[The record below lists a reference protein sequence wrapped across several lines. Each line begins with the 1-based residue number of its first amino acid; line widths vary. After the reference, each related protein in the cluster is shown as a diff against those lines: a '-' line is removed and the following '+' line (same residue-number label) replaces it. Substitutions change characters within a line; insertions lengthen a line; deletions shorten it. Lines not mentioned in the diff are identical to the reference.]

1 MQVLDRSA
9 AGSSETLP
17 TAGGA
22 HDGTFRR
29 YRDLG
34 PLEVWEDGTSLEI
47 GGRTSRAVL
56 ALLLINAGRPVPVSK
71 IIDALWEQQVPPAAR
86 QTVYYLVH
94 CLRGVLQSAHTEV
107 LHTRAGG
114 YVLDVETAEVD
125 SRSFLDLLVEARAA
139 VAAQRWEVADLR
151 YRQAE
156 RLWRGEAFEDL
167 ADHSFVVAGAASLSE
182 TRVQARIECIEA
194 NLRLGRNHELL
205 PELEE
210 LCRAHPLRE
219 RLAELRA
226 LVLYLCGRL
235 PEALDELHS
244 LQRRYWTELGIGPS
258 PRVTLLQRAIL
269 RSVDPVTVL
278 SVHGTSPGVT
288 APDSGGGSGPGPA
301 GQRTRWPV
309 EGIPTGGP
317 IIPVEARL
325 RRLEPVELDVLRLVA
340 LGYSDQGTA
349 EHLGLTD
356 STVEAL
362 VEIVLAKV
370 GLRDRVQAVV
380 AAYQA
385 GLVLADR
392 RQVS

>member
-9 AGSSETLP
+9 AGYP
-17 TAGGA
+17 DAVAAAGDA
-22 HDGTFRR
+22 QDGTVLR

-34 PLEVWEDGTSLEI
+34 PLEVWQGGTRLPI

-56 ALLLINAGRPVPVSK
+56 ALLLINADRPMAVSK
-71 IIDALWEQQVPPAAR
+71 IIDALWEQQAPPAAR

-94 CLRGVLQSAHTEV
+94 RLRAVLQSAGAEV

-114 YVLDVETAEVD
+114 YVLEVGAAEVD
-125 SRSFLDLLVEARAA
+125 SRSFADHLAEARSAA
-139 VAAQRWEVADLR
+139 AAQRWEAADLG

-156 RLWRGEAFEDL
+156 RLWRGEPLEDL
-167 ADHSFVVAGAASLSE
+167 ADHAFVLAGVGSLTE
-182 TRVQARIECIEA
+182 TRIQARIEFVEA
-194 NLRLGRNHELL
+194 NLRLGRAAELL

-244 LQRRYWTELGIGPS
+244 LQRRYWAELGIGPS
-258 PRVTLLQRAIL
+258 RRVTSLQRAVL
-269 RSVDPVTVL
+269 TSVDPVTVL
-278 SVHGTSPGVT
+278 SVHGTSPGV
-288 APDSGGGSGPGPA
+288 AVPDPGARGGSAPT

-309 EGIPTGGP
+309 DGVRTGGSA
-317 IIPVEARL
+317 IPVEVRM
-325 RRLEPVELDVLRLVA
+325 RRLEPVELDVLRFVA
-340 LGYSDQGTA
+340 SGHSDQETA
-349 EHLGLTD
+349 EQLGLTD

-362 VEIVLAKV
+362 MEVVLAKV

-385 GLVLADR
+385 GVVLADR
-392 RQVS
+392 RQAS